1 MSLILVIEQDGSY
14 IERIKGALA
23 AEGWTVAVVGDGDA
37 AKATAAKEAPDLVL
51 VSSATPHAGE
61 LLSWFGRGQ
70 GGPGAMALLAGGEA
84 APGAADATI
93 AKPFTDEQ
101 LRVSVRRCLSRGQ
114 RAAAELAAAKAASAG
129 AQLTSQDL
137 FGDLLAEVEEEARPK
152 PRPAAARP
160 ATSDID
166 KQLQQTLSGM
176 LEGTR
181 TKVRPATGAVPPAR
195 PATAPTATLSAAAA
209 AAAAA
214 GAKAVA
220 PAAPPPA
227 AAPPVAPAPPAP
239 RVEAPAPAPAPPPAA
254 ARPAAV
260 APPVE
265 AAAPAPPRPAPA
277 PPVAA
282 PPLAAAPPAAAA
294 AAPPRPAAPPKPKP
308 AEPTSDVED
317 LLSQTLSGLGV
328 GPKPK
333 RATSGVMPAAAAA
346 AAAAAA
352 SPVAPVAPRQ
362 EPPAVTPTPAREE
375 PPATKPPAVEP
386 PPAEAPR
393 REPPKER
400 GRDKGRAAE
409 KLTPPPMQVVSA
421 VSPPEP
427 ARGGFATMR
436 VEPPKPAVPEQFGAY
451 TLLDRVALGGMAEVW
466 KARMKGV
473 EGFQKT
479 VAIKKI
485 LPHLTD
491 SVDFV
496 TMFIDEAKLAA
507 QLNHPNII
515 HIYDL
520 GKLEDDY
527 YIAMEYVEGK
537 DLRSMLN
544 TARKREQP
552 MPTGLALLVAARLA
566 SALDYAHR
574 KRDFD
579 NRELGL
585 VHRDVSPQ
593 NVLISYEGDIKL
605 CDFGI
610 VKAVAKASKTQMGA
624 LKGKLQYMS
633 PEQAWGRVVDARSD
647 IFSLGSVLFEML
659 TGRRLFAG
667 ESEISVLEA
676 VREAR
681 IQSVREIEPGI
692 SESVDAIVR
701 RALAKDPD
709 DRYQTAGEMQK
720 ELEAVL
726 YGFKPT
732 PSQGELAAYMHRIYG
747 DEAESA
753 PAAPAAVA
761 AAAIPGTGAEVPAVA
776 PVGGL
781 QDSEEGARRRPWLW
795 PVAAA
800 LLVGIGIAA
809 FLFMRGGGNS
819 APTSSAAA
827 PAAPA
832 SAAAAPAADGAAAVV
847 PAAVPA
853 AAPSGTAAME
863 ARMAEQLAAQE
874 EQLKAQLE
882 QRRREMEAELKAQ
895 PQPSAAASVKPAPT
909 QAAAAPAPPPVA
921 PAPTR
926 EEPAPAPPPPA
937 APEPEPEPAAPAPA
951 AAEPEPA
958 RPTINEGDFVAPGTA
973 GLNPP
978 AFVSVDKPEYPALA
992 KRLSVQGVVVVS
1004 VLVNAQGTVDQ
1015 ARIVRGVAQKVG
1027 INEAALAAAKSARYR
1042 PATLNGVRVK
1052 TWANLSIPFKM

>member
-1 MSLILVIEQDGSY
+1 MSLILVIEQEGAY
-14 IERIKGALA
+14 TERIRGALA
-23 AEGWTVAVVGDGDA
+23 AEGWTIVVVPGRDA
-37 AKATAAKEAPDLVL
+37 AMAAAAKNAPDLVL
-51 VSSATPHAGE
+51 VSTSAPGAVE
-61 LLSWFGRGQ
+61 LLRSFGRAH
-70 GGPGAMALLAGGEA
+70 GGPGAMALVAAGEG
-84 APGAADATI
+84 APAGADGSL

-101 LRVSVRRCLSRGQ
+101 LRVSVRRTVSRGQ
-114 RAAAELAAAKAASAG
+114 RAAAEAAAARAASTG

-137 FGDLLAEVEEEARPK
+137 FGDLLAEVEEEAARPV
-152 PRPAAARP
+152 RPAPSRP
-160 ATSDID
+160 VTSDVE

-181 TKVRPATGAVPPAR
+181 SKPAPKPASPPH
-195 PATAPTATLSAAAA
+195 PQ
-209 AAAAA
+209 
-214 GAKAVA
+214 
-220 PAAPPPA
+220 PAA
-227 AAPPVAPAPPAP
+227 
-239 RVEAPAPAPAPPPAA
+239 
-254 ARPAAV
+254 
-260 APPVE
+260 
-265 AAAPAPPRPAPA
+265 AAAPAPVAPPRAPPAPVA

-282 PPLAAAPPAAAA
+282 PAPAPRPAAPGAAPPAVAAAPAQPTAHPPAASPAAPPAAATT
-294 AAPPRPAAPPKPKP
+294 RPAAAKPRSTDT
-308 AEPTSDVED
+308 ASNDVED

-328 GPKPK
+328 GSRPR
-333 RATSGVMPAAAAA
+333 RATGPVAPAAVAAAAA
-346 AAAAAA
+346 PSVAAPPAALPPAA
-352 SPVAPVAPRQ
+352 PTARIEPPRMEPPPPRPEPPRV
-362 EPPAVTPTPAREE
+362 EPPASEA
-375 PPATKPPAVEP
+375 PPAEP
-386 PPAEAPR
+386 PPAEPPR
-393 REPPKER
+393 REPPPKE
-400 GRDKGRAAE
+400 KPPVERA
-409 KLTPPPMQVVSA
+409 TPPPTPIVA
-421 VSPPEP
+421 P
-427 ARGGFATMR
+427 AAPAGGFATMR
-436 VEPPKPAVPEQFGAY
+436 VETTRPPAAASDQFGAY

-537 DLRSMLN
+537 DLRSILN
-544 TARKREQP
+544 NARRREQP
-552 MPTGLALLVAARLA
+552 LSTGMAMLIAARLA

-676 VREAR
+676 VRECR
-681 IQSVREIEPGI
+681 IQSVRE
-692 SESVDAIVR
+692 VDPTIPEGVGAIVR

-720 ELEAVL
+720 ELDALL
-726 YGFKPT
+726 YTVKPT
-732 PSQGELAAYMHRIYG
+732 PSQDELAAYMRRLFS
-747 DEAESA
+747 DEVGLA
-753 PAAPAAVA
+753 PVA
-761 AAAIPGTGAEVPAVA
+761 AAVSARSTAVPSAGAEVPAVA
-776 PVGGL
+776 PVGGM
-781 QDSEEGARRRPWLW
+781 EETEGGRKRRPWLL
-795 PVAAA
+795 PAAA
-800 LLVGIGIAA
+800 VLLLAVGGVV
-809 FLFMRGGGNS
+809 FWLTRGGGV
-819 APTSSAAA
+819 APAAA
-827 PAAPA
+827 PAAGAPVT
-832 SAAAAPAADGAAAVV
+832 APAGPTTTESAVV
-847 PAAVPA
+847 PAAAPA
-853 AAPSGTAAME
+853 LLPGAPTPVPSGTTALE
-863 ARMAEQLAAQE
+863 ARMQHDLQARE

-882 QRRREMEAELKAQ
+882 AQRKQMQAELAAQ
-895 PQPSAAASVKPAPT
+895 PSPTAAPKPSPS
-909 QAAAAPAPPPVA
+909 QLAAAPTPPPA
-921 PAPTR
+921 PAPTVR
-926 EEPAPAPPPPA
+926 VEEPAPAPQPAAEPVQDPDPPPA
-937 APEPEPEPAAPAPA
+937 EEPVAAPAP
-951 AAEPEPA
+951 PA
-958 RPTINEGDFVAPGTA
+958 VREGDFVAPGTV
-973 GLNPP
+973 GLTPP
-978 AFVSVDKPEYPALA
+978 AFVSVSKPEYPALA
-992 KRLSVQGVVVVS
+992 KRLGVQGVVTVS
-1004 VLVNAQGTVDQ
+1004 VLVNEQGVVEQ
-1015 ARIVRGVAQKVG
+1015 ARLVRGVQQKVG
-1027 INEAALAAAKSARYR
+1027 INEAAMAAARSARYR

-1052 TWANLSIPFKM
+1052 TWANLSIPFKL

>member
-51 VSSATPHAGE
+51 VSSATPLAGE
-61 LLSWFGRGQ
+61 LLRWFGRAQ

-181 TKVRPATGAVPPAR
+181 TKPRPATGAVPPTR
-195 PATAPTATLSAAAA
+195 PATAPTATLSAAAV

-214 GAKAVA
+214 GA
-220 PAAPPPA
+220 AAPPPAA
-227 AAPPVAPAPPAP
+227 AAPPVAPAPSAP
-239 RVEAPAPAPAPPPAA
+239 RVEAPAPA
-254 ARPAAV
+254 
-260 APPVE
+260 
-265 AAAPAPPRPAPA
+265 AAPPAPA
-277 PPVAA
+277 RPVAA
-282 PPLAAAPPAAAA
+282 PPPAEVAAPAIAPPKPTPPVSVPPPAAAPPAAAA
-294 AAPPRPAAPPKPKP
+294 AAPPRPAAPPPRPKP
-308 AEPTSDVED
+308 AEPSSDVED

-333 RATSGVMPAAAAA
+333 RATSGVMPAAVAAA
-346 AAAAAA
+346 AAAAATPA
-352 SPVAPVAPRQ
+352 APAAPRQ
-362 EPPAVTPTPAREE
+362 EPPAPTPTPAREE
-375 PPATKPPAVEP
+375 PSTGKAPAVEPP

-692 SESVDAIVR
+692 SEAVDAIVR

-720 ELEAVL
+720 ELETVL

-732 PSQGELAAYMHRIYG
+732 PSQGELAAYMHRLYG

-753 PAAPAAVA
+753 PAAPVA
-761 AAAIPGTGAEVPAVA
+761 AAAAAVPGTGAEVPAVA

-781 QDSEEGARRRPWLW
+781 EDGEEGARRRPWLW

-800 LLVGIGIAA
+800 LLIGIGIAA
-809 FLFMRGGGNS
+809 FLLTRGGGS
-819 APTSSAAA
+819 APAPSSSAA

-832 SAAAAPAADGAAAVV
+832 SAPAAPAAEGATAVV

-863 ARMAEQLAAQE
+863 ARMQQQLAAQE

-882 QRRREMEAELKAQ
+882 QRRREMEAEIKAQ

-909 QAAAAPAPPPVA
+909 QVAAAPVPPPAA

-958 RPTINEGDFVAPGTA
+958 QPTINEGDFVAPGTA

-978 AFVSVDKPEYPALA
+978 AFVSVNKPEYPALA
-992 KRLSVQGVVVVS
+992 KRLGVQGVVVVS

-1015 ARIVRGVAQKVG
+1015 ARIVRGVTQKVG
-1027 INEAALAAAKSARYR
+1027 INEAAMAAAKSARYR